1 MRFIVMATLF
11 LLSLSSYAASP
22 TVGEPMPSLE
32 IRDKGELHLNGKAI
46 DYRPWATSS
55 LNGDWALL
63 QYMAARPKASKVNRH
78 VVDAVS
84 EKRAQGVAVNIF
96 NIINVRDVPF
106 GATGFALAELE
117 NNKRKYPDSPLIGD
131 MDNGRQAWELKP
143 GGSAIFLVDPKGTLR
158 FFKDGIVS
166 QQELDS
172 LLTLLPATDQ

>member
-106 GATGFALAELE
+106 GATGSRPGA
-117 NNKRKYPDSPLIGD
+117 
-131 MDNGRQAWELKP
+131 GRQ
-143 GGSAIFLVDPKGTLR
+143 
-158 FFKDGIVS
+158 
-166 QQELDS
+166 
-172 LLTLLPATDQ
+172 